1 MHTSGK
7 GTSVHVSFVKGLSRV
22 FQVTETNPFPRQ
34 YASLVM
40 LCIYV
45 LIYQL
50 KRRRVKEEGTRR
62 EAGENK
68 TSINDIVLS
77 L

>member
-45 LIYQL
+45 LIYQI
-50 KRRRVKEEGTRR
+50 KRRRVKEGEGGRDEEGCR
-62 EAGENK
+62 GEQDK
-68 TSINDIVLS
+68 Y
-77 L
+77 